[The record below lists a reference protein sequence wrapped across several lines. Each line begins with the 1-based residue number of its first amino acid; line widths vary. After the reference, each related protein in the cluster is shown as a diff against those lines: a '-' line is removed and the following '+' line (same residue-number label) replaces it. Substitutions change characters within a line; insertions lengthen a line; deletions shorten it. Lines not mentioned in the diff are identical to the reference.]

1 MLVLSRKPGEK
12 VVIGNGITLT
22 VVGVQGNR
30 VRLAFDAPDQV
41 RILRAELACWR
52 DDPLDADP
60 DGGLDGSRAAEGD
73 LELEEARR

>member
-22 VVGVQGNR
+22 VVEIRGDQ
-30 VRLAFDAPDQV
+30 VRLGIDAPNRV
-41 RILRAELACWR
+41 RILRAELDCWQ

-60 DGGLDGSRAAEGD
+60 DGKPDWSRAAESD
-73 LELEEARR
+73 LELGLTCR